1 MASRHRR
8 AKRAEPRRF
17 GSERAR
23 SAGKSDVCRPAHDKM
38 VQDPVDSGNAP
49 GETADVVVALI
60 RFQDAFQADAVLDS
74 SDNQRREPQARAAQQ
89 FAANV
94 LSESLDLGIRARGR
108 RVESNGS
115 GGRFHRHFTPWQSG
129 EHRGNREDAVSRR
142 AIGNRIGGTPQDER
156 VQTFANPVPRR
167 RTCRRDRDCGPDRS
181 EKVFRPGMSASRN
194 QQSQLTLRRGRY
206 GATPKSRFGRMDAR
220 ERWTV

>member
-38 VQDPVDSGNAP
+38 VQDAVDSGNAP
-49 GETADVVVALI
+49 GETAHVVVAFI
-60 RFQDAFQADAVLDS
+60 RFQYAFQADAVLDP
-74 SDNQRREPQARAAQQ
+74 SDHQRREPQARAAQQ

-115 GGRFHRHFTPWQSG
+115 GGRFHRHFTPWQSR

-156 VQTFANPVPRR
+156 IQTFANPVPGR

-181 EKVFRPGMSASRN
+181 ARVFRPVMSASRN
-194 QQSQLTLRRGRY
+194 RQSQLTLGRGRQRRR
-206 GATPKSRFGRMDAR
+206 ATSWFGRVDAR
-220 ERWTV
+220 ERWAV